1 MRILHLEKHAYPSG
15 TLNELVENH
24 DVVFLDC
31 KTQDQLN
38 DFLNNNLIDVI
49 FTKLGFYIGE
59 NQIRSQ
65 PTLKYII
72 SPTTGLNHIDFDCAN
87 LKNIKIISL
96 KNEVEFL
103 RTIKSTAE
111 HTWLLLLAIIRNLFP
126 AVYNVKYNKVWDREP
141 FIADELSYKTLG
153 IIGFGRLGRIIS
165 EYGLAFGM
173 KVIAFDTDK
182 SQYNKSDIIFTN
194 ELEEL
199 LEQSDFVL
207 LLISWT
213 KENINFFSFPEF
225 DKMKKDSYFINTSRG
240 ELVDSDALLDALIN
254 KKIKGAAIDV
264 VDNDSSWESN
274 EIIRNPTLE
283 YASNHDNLI
292 ISPHMGGYGKD
303 SINSTR
309 KFVTEL
315 FLNDIK

>member
-1 MRILHLEKHAYPSG
+1 MRILHLEKHAYPSSS
-15 TLNELVENH
+15 LNEIEANH
-24 DVVFLDC
+24 DVFFLDC

-38 DFLNNNLIDVI
+38 YFLNSSPVDVI
-49 FTKLGFYIGE
+49 FTRLGLYIGE
-59 NQIRSQ
+59 DQMKFQ

-72 SPTTGLNHIDFDCAN
+72 SPTTGLNHIDLDYAN
-87 LKNIKIISL
+87 LNNIKIISL

-111 HTWLLLLAIIRNLFP
+111 HTWLLLLAITRNLFP
-126 AVYNVKYNKVWDREP
+126 AVYSVKYNKVWDREP
-141 FIADELSYKTLG
+141 FIADELSNKTLG
-153 IIGFGRLGRIIS
+153 VIGFGRLGRIIS
-165 EYGLAFGM
+165 DYGLAFGM

-182 SQYNKSDIIFTN
+182 SQYDKPDINFTS
-194 ELEEL
+194 ELTEL

-207 LLISWT
+207 LLVSWT

-254 KKIKGAAIDV
+254 NKIKGAAIDV

-274 EIIRNPTLE
+274 ETIQNPVLE

>member
-1 MRILHLEKHAYPSG
+1 MRILHLEKHAYPSS
-15 TLNELVENH
+15 TLNELEQNH
-24 DVVFLDC
+24 DVFFLDC

-38 DFLNNNLIDVI
+38 DFLNNNLVDVI

-72 SPTTGLNHIDFDCAN
+72 SPTTGLNHIDFDYAN

-111 HTWLLLLAIIRNLFP
+111 HTWLLLLAITRNIFP
-126 AVYNVKYNKVWDREP
+126 AVYSVKYNKVWDREP
-141 FIADELSYKTLG
+141 FIADELSNKTLG

-194 ELEEL
+194 ELGEI

-207 LLISWT
+207 LLISWS

-225 DKMKKDSYFINTSRG
+225 HKMKKDSYFINTSRG

-315 FLNDIK
+315 FLKDIK

>member
-1 MRILHLEKHAYPSG
+1 MRILHLEKQAYPSNS
-15 TLNELVENH
+15 LNKIEENH
-24 DVVFLDC
+24 ELVFLDC
-31 KTQDQLN
+31 NTQDQLN
-38 DFLNNNLIDVI
+38 DFLNTNLVDVI
-49 FTKLGFYIGE
+49 FTKLGLYIGE
-59 NQIRSQ
+59 SQIKSQ
-65 PTLKYII
+65 PNLKYII
-72 SPTTGLNHIDFDCAN
+72 SPTTGLNHIDFDYAN

-111 HTWLLLLAIIRNLFP
+111 HTWLLLLAITRNLFP
-126 AVYNVKYNKVWDREP
+126 AVYSVKYNKVWDRVP
-141 FIADELSYKTLG
+141 FIADELSNKTLG

-173 KVIAFDTDK
+173 KIIAFDTDK
-182 SQYNKSDIIFTN
+182 SQYNKPDITFTN
-194 ELEEL
+194 ELGEL

-213 KENINFFSFPEF
+213 KENINFFSFQEF

-254 KKIKGAAIDV
+254 KKIKGAAVDV

-303 SINSTR
+303 SINRTR
-309 KFVTEL
+309 EFVTEL
-315 FLNDIK
+315 FLKDIK

>member
-1 MRILHLEKHAYPSG
+1 MRILHLEKQAYPSNS
-15 TLNELVENH
+15 LNKIEENH
-24 DVVFLDC
+24 ELVFLDC
-31 KTQDQLN
+31 NTQDQLN
-38 DFLNNNLIDVI
+38 DFLNTNLVDVI
-49 FTKLGFYIGE
+49 FTKLGLYIGE
-59 NQIRSQ
+59 SQIKSQ
-65 PTLKYII
+65 PNLKYII
-72 SPTTGLNHIDFDCAN
+72 SPTTGLNHIDFDYAN
-87 LKNIKIISL
+87 VKNIKIISL

-111 HTWLLLLAIIRNLFP
+111 HTWLLLLAITRNLFP
-126 AVYNVKYNKVWDREP
+126 AVYSVKYNKVWDREP
-141 FIADELSYKTLG
+141 FIADELSNKTLG

-182 SQYNKSDIIFTN
+182 SQYNKPDITFTN
-194 ELEEL
+194 ELGEL

-213 KENINFFSFPEF
+213 KENINFFSFQEF

-240 ELVDSDALLDALIN
+240 ELVDGDALLDALIN

-303 SINSTR
+303 SINRTR
-309 KFVTEL
+309 EFVTEL
-315 FLNDIK
+315 FLKDIK

>member
-1 MRILHLEKHAYPSG
+1 MRILHLEKHAYPSN
-15 TLNELVENH
+15 TLNELKENH

-72 SPTTGLNHIDFDCAN
+72 SPTTGLNHIDFDYAN

-111 HTWLLLLAIIRNLFP
+111 HTWLLLLAITRNLFP

>member
-1 MRILHLEKHAYPSG
+1 MRILHLEKHAYPYG
-15 TLNELVENH
+15 TLNELEENH

-38 DFLNNNLIDVI
+38 DFLNNNLVDVI

-59 NQIRSQ
+59 NQIKSQ
-65 PTLKYII
+65 PNLKYII
-72 SPTTGLNHIDFDCAN
+72 SPTTGLNHIDFDYAN
-87 LKNIKIISL
+87 VKNIKIISL
-96 KNEVEFL
+96 KNQVEFL

-111 HTWLLLLAIIRNLFP
+111 HTWLLLLAITRNLFP
-126 AVYNVKYNKVWDREP
+126 AVYSVKYNKVWDREP
-141 FIADELSYKTLG
+141 FIAYELSNKTLG

-165 EYGLAFGM
+165 EYALAFGM

-182 SQYNKSDIIFTN
+182 SQYNKPDITFTN
-194 ELEEL
+194 ELGEL

-274 EIIRNPTLE
+274 EIIRNPTIE

-303 SINSTR
+303 SINRTR

-315 FLNDIK
+315 FLKDIK